1 MTNITARSYCPRIG
15 SIPAKAIQYFANH
28 LSARHT
34 EAELAALLG
43 VATDSFAK
51 CLGDA
56 LQAGFLSRSNGYY
69 TAGDDIDEAP
79 DYGSASQADA
89 TIAQARTTQLNAFGA
104 PIKAQASPLVAKPAL
119 QAKQSLPDPASLL
132 IEDDVPLPTGRGSG
146 TVNWKATLLDRI
158 KVGQSVALPINLKS
172 TLAKFTAQEHKT
184 SEKIFVTRITSS
196 VQFRIWRT
204 A

>member
-1 MTNITARSYCPRIG
+1 MSNITARSYCPRIG

-34 EAELAALLG
+34 QAELAALLG
-43 VATDSFAK
+43 VATDGFSK
-51 CLGDA
+51 CLASA
-56 LQAGFLSRSNGYY
+56 LEAGFLSRNNGYY

-89 TIAQARTTQLNAFGA
+89 TIARARTTQLNAFGA
-104 PIKAQASPLVAKPAL
+104 PIKAQASPLIAKPAREAC
-119 QAKQSLPDPASLL
+119 QTPPDPASLL
-132 IEDDVPLPTGRGSG
+132 IEDDVPLPVRGSAA
-146 TVNWKATLLDRI
+146 VDWKATLLDRL
-158 KVGQSVALPINLKS
+158 KAGQSVALPIKLKS
-172 TLAKFTAQEHKT
+172 TLAKFISQEHKT
-184 SEKIFVTRITSS
+184 IEKIFVTRITSS